1 MTNINTSTLSTQS
14 MSKNSSASSSLTT
27 DDFYQLMVAQFK
39 NQDPTNP
46 TDSGDYLNQMIQM
59 AVIEAIDTINTT
71 SITSY
76 AASLVGKEVTVA
88 ESDSKGNIS
97 EVAGVV
103 TATGTYSGEQ
113 IIIIDG
119 KSYKL
124 SQIMAIGR
132 LESAESS
139 GE

>member
-1 MTNINTSTLSTQS
+1 MTNINTSTLSTAATS
-14 MSKNSSASSSLTT
+14 SNSSASSSLTT

-71 SITSY
+71 SIISY

-88 ESDSKGNIS
+88 ENDSSGNIK
-97 EVAGVV
+97 EVSGVV
-103 TATGTYSGEQ
+103 SATGTYSGEQ
-113 IIIIDG
+113 IIIVDG
-119 KSYKL
+119 NSYKL
-124 SQIMAIGR
+124 SQIMAIGK

-139 GE
+139 DE

>member
-1 MTNINTSTLSTQS
+1 MTNINTSTLSTAS
-14 MSKNSSASSSLTT
+14 TSKKASASKSLTT

-76 AASLVGKEVTVA
+76 AASLVGKEVTVG
-88 ESDSKGNIS
+88 ENDSKGNIS
-97 EVAGVV
+97 ELAGVV
-103 TATGTYSGEQ
+103 TATGTYAGEQ
-113 IIIIDG
+113 IVIIGG

-132 LESAESS
+132 LESAKNI
-139 GE
+139 GD